1 MAVTQFGAPI
11 PGNSLFTHAPGE
23 RPWERPSRLNTVE
36 EATQFYITKLA
47 REEILDDMMTALVAG
62 IAINPIAEALT
73 LSQVMRGTHTLD
85 VAILVKPVIMEFLAA
100 VADANE
106 IDYKFTNKDAQAEI
120 DQKERDRMQVVLIGA
135 LSKAQEEGTEDA
147 GTELLGE
154 ISDFLAQDVVKL
166 NGKFISNNGIPSLCG
181 YTFKSIDSLKYK
193 TFITQEMLKK
203 GFLASNL
210 FFSSICH
217 TEKIISQYF
226 EALNGIFMDIK
237 ECEEGRDIVK
247 MLEGP
252 VCHSGFKRLN

>member
-154 ISDFLAQDVVKL
+154 ISDFLAQDVDREGVTEVAQDMPPPEAEELEQVSEPPKEGAEPEEL
-166 NGKFISNNGIPSLCG
+166 
-181 YTFKSIDSLKYK
+181 
-193 TFITQEMLKK
+193 QEEPQEQATPEMGLMAR
-203 GFLASNL
+203 G
-210 FFSSICH
+210 
-217 TEKIISQYF
+217 
-226 EALNGIFMDIK
+226 
-237 ECEEGRDIVK
+237 
-247 MLEGP
+247 
-252 VCHSGFKRLN
+252 